1 MTLATLAADIR
12 VQKGDSLG
20 SMISLR
26 NVSKIYRGAHSA
38 NEVSVLTDFD
48 LDADVGE
55 FVALMGPSGS
65 GKTTLLNLIGGLDT
79 PSSGEVIVADTHLEA
94 LSSRELA
101 TWRARHVGFV
111 FQSHNLIRIL
121 SAEENVELPLLLKSL
136 PHKERARLTQEA
148 LRQVGLLQRAAH
160 RPGALSGGQ
169 QQRVGIAR
177 AIVSDPPI
185 LLLEE
190 PTGNLDRSTAEDIL
204 TLLRLLQ
211 SSGRTVVM
219 VTHDPE
225 AARAAT
231 RTVHLGAV

>member
-1 MTLATLAADIR
+1 MEL
-12 VQKGDSLG
+12 GD
-20 SMISLR
+20 
-26 NVSKIYRGAHSA
+26 
-38 NEVSVLTDFD
+38 
-48 LDADVGE
+48 

-79 PSSGEVIVADTHLEA
+79 PNGGEVMVADTHLEGM
-94 LSSRELA
+94 SSRELA
-101 TWRARHVGFV
+101 AWRARHIGFV

-136 PHKERARLTQEA
+136 SHKERARLTQEA
-148 LRQVGLLQRAAH
+148 LRQVGLLERAAH

-177 AIVSDPPI
+177 AIVADPPV
-185 LLLEE
+185 LLLDE

-204 TLLRLLQ
+204 TLLRHLQ

-231 RTVHLGAV
+231 RTVHLRAG

>member
-1 MTLATLAADIR
+1 
-12 VQKGDSLG
+12 LG

-26 NVSKIYRGAHSA
+26 NVSKVYRGAHKA

-48 LDADVGE
+48 LQVDAGE

-79 PSSGEVIVADTHLEA
+79 PSSGEVVIADTHLEG
-94 LSSRELA
+94 LSSRKLA
-101 TWRARHVGFV
+101 TWRARHIGFV

-121 SAEENVELPLLLKSL
+121 SAAENVELPLLLKALSR
-136 PHKERARLTQEA
+136 KERARLTQEA
-148 LRQVGLLQRAAH
+148 LRQVGLLERASH

-177 AIVSDPPI
+177 AIVADPPV
-185 LLLEE
+185 LLLDE
-190 PTGNLDRSTAEDIL
+190 PTGNLDRSTAEGIL
-204 TLLRLLQ
+204 ALLRHVH
-211 SSGRTVVM
+211 SSGRTVLM

-225 AARAAT
+225 AARTASRA
-231 RTVHLGAV
+231 VHLEPV

>member
-1 MTLATLAADIR
+1 LPPTFLCKEET
-12 VQKGDSLG
+12 SLG
-20 SMISLR
+20 SIISLR
-26 NVSKIYRGAHSA
+26 GVSKIYRGAQRA
-38 NEVSVLTDFD
+38 NAVSVLTDFD
-48 LDADVGE
+48 LDVNAGE

-79 PSSGEVIVADTHLEA
+79 PNSGEVVVADTHLEA
-94 LSSRELA
+94 MSSPRLA
-101 TWRARHVGFV
+101 TWRARHIGFV

-136 PHKERARLTQEA
+136 PHKERVRLTQEA
-148 LRQVGLLQRAAH
+148 LRQVGLLERGAH

-185 LLLEE
+185 LLLDE
-190 PTGNLDRSTAEDIL
+190 PTGSLDRSTAEDIL

-231 RTVHLGAV
+231 RTVHLGSV

>member
-1 MTLATLAADIR
+1 
-12 VQKGDSLG
+12 LG

-26 NVSKIYRGAHSA
+26 NVSRLYRGAHRA
-38 NEVSVLTDFD
+38 NEVSVLTGFD
-48 LDADVGE
+48 LEVEVGE

-79 PSSGEVIVADTHLEA
+79 PDSGEVVVAGKHLEG
-94 LSSRELA
+94 LSSAELA
-101 TWRARHVGFV
+101 TWRARHIGFV

-121 SAEENVELPLLLKSL
+121 SAEENVELPLLLRSL

-148 LRQVGLLQRAAH
+148 LRQVGLLERAAH

-185 LLLEE
+185 LLLDE

-204 TLLRLLQ
+204 TLLRLLR
-211 SSGRTVVM
+211 SSGRTVLM

-231 RTVHLGAV
+231 RTVHLAAM

>member
-1 MTLATLAADIR
+1 M
-12 VQKGDSLG
+12 G

-26 NVSKIYRGAHSA
+26 KVSKIYRGAHSA
-38 NEVSVLTDFD
+38 NKVSVLTDFD
-48 LDADVGE
+48 LDVDVGE
-55 FVALMGPSGS
+55 FVAIMGPSGS
-65 GKTTLLNLIGGLDT
+65 GKTTLLNLVGGLDT
-79 PSSGEVIVADTHLEA
+79 PNTGQVVVADNHLEGR
-94 LSSRELA
+94 SSRELA
-101 TWRARHVGFV
+101 IWRAHHVGFV

-121 SAEENVELPLLLKSL
+121 SAAENVELPLLLKSL

-148 LRQVGLLQRAAH
+148 LRQVGLVERAAH

-177 AIVSDPPI
+177 AIVSDPPV
-185 LLLEE
+185 LLLDE

-204 TLLRLLQ
+204 ALLRHLQ
-211 SSGRTVVM
+211 SGGRTVLM
-219 VTHDPE
+219 VTHDQD

>member
-1 MTLATLAADIR
+1 
-12 VQKGDSLG
+12 LG

-26 NVSKIYRGAHSA
+26 DVSKIYRGVHRA

-48 LDADVGE
+48 LDVNVGE

-65 GKTTLLNLIGGLDT
+65 GKTTLLSLIGGLDT
-79 PSSGEVIVADTHLEA
+79 PNGGEVVVADTHLESM
-94 LSSRELA
+94 SSRELA
-101 TWRARHVGFV
+101 TWRARHIGFV

-136 PHKERARLTQEA
+136 PHKERVRLTQEA
-148 LRQVGLLQRAAH
+148 LRQVGLLERAAH

-169 QQRVGIAR
+169 RQRVGIAR

-185 LLLEE
+185 LLLDE

-204 TLLRLLQ
+204 TLLRHLQ
-211 SSGRTVVM
+211 SSGRTVLM

-231 RTVHLGAV
+231 RIVHLGAM

>member
-1 MTLATLAADIR
+1 
-12 VQKGDSLG
+12 LG

-26 NVSKIYRGAHSA
+26 DVSKIYRGVRRA

-48 LDADVGE
+48 LDVNVGE

-79 PSSGEVIVADTHLEA
+79 PNSGEVVVADTHLESM
-94 LSSRELA
+94 SSRELA
-101 TWRARHVGFV
+101 TWRARHIGFV

-148 LRQVGLLQRAAH
+148 LRQVGLLERAAH

-169 QQRVGIAR
+169 QQRIGIAR

-185 LLLEE
+185 LLLDE

-204 TLLRLLQ
+204 TLLRHLQ
-211 SSGRTVVM
+211 SSGRTVLM

>member
-1 MTLATLAADIR
+1 
-12 VQKGDSLG
+12 
-20 SMISLR
+20 MISLR
-26 NVSKIYRGAHSA
+26 DVSKIYRGVRRA

-48 LDADVGE
+48 LDVNVGE

-79 PSSGEVIVADTHLEA
+79 PNSGEVVVADTHLESM
-94 LSSRELA
+94 SSRELA
-101 TWRARHVGFV
+101 TWRARHIGFV

-148 LRQVGLLQRAAH
+148 LRQVGLLERAAH

-169 QQRVGIAR
+169 QQRIGIAR

-185 LLLEE
+185 LLLDE

-204 TLLRLLQ
+204 TLLRHLQ
-211 SSGRTVVM
+211 SSGRTVLM